1 MNMAGDANTS
11 FGTVS
16 ITVAPN
22 GRVVIPAA
30 LREQLGLKDGGK
42 LMARI
47 EDGALVL
54 ETIHAVV
61 ARAQAMVR
69 KYVPDTTGKLDE
81 FIAERHAAAR
91 DE

>member
-1 MNMAGDANTS
+1 MADDVNTS
-11 FGTVS
+11 LGALS
-16 ITVAPN
+16 LTVAPN

-30 LREQLGLKDGGK
+30 LREHLGVKDGGQ
-42 LMARI
+42 LIARV
-47 EDGALVL
+47 EGGALVL

>member
-1 MNMAGDANTS
+1 MADDTNMAGLRAS
-11 FGTVS
+11 LV
-16 ITVAPN
+16 VAPD

-30 LREQLGLKDGGK
+30 MRARLGLKDGGK
-42 LMARI
+42 LIARLD
-47 EDGALVL
+47 EDGVLVL
-54 ETIHAVV
+54 ETIHAAV

-69 KYVPDTTGKLDE
+69 KYIPDTTGKLDE